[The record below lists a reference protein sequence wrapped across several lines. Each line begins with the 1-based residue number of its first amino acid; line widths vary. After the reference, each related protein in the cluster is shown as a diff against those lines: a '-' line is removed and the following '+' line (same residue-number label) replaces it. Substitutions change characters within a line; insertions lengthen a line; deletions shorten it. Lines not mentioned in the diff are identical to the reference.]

1 MEKKHLE
8 IGSDPSKDYQIGVI
22 IGRFQIHE
30 LHEAHTNLIDA
41 VIKKHHKVIIF
52 LGVNSIGPTK
62 RNPLDFDSRKRM
74 LQTKYPQIVIA
85 PVKDV
90 NNDEIWSSK
99 LDEKIR
105 EIYPMGKALL
115 YGGRDSFIPHYKGK
129 NDTAE
134 LHQEIFLSGTEVRKI
149 LSQKIQDS
157 SDYRAGKINA
167 AYNRYPVSF
176 ATVDIA
182 PINYDRQEILLAKKP
197 NESKYRFVGGF
208 ADPKDESY
216 EVSAKRELTE
226 EVGIIETGPMKYI
239 CSMIVDDWR
248 YKSEDDKIKTI
259 LFKCQYAFGSPQPD
273 DDIEEVRW
281 FKIED
286 FFEDKGA
293 KISTSFIEK
302 NIMEVHIPIMKKLL
316 ENLSNDSLL
325 WKNTTIKSKSLI
337 S

>member
-1 MEKKHLE
+1 MEKKHIE
-8 IGSDPSKDYQIGVI
+8 IGGDPSKDYQIGVI

-85 PVKDV
+85 PLKDV
-90 NNDEIWSSK
+90 NNDDIWSAK
-99 LDEKIR
+99 LDEKIK

-176 ATVDIA
+176 TTVDII
-182 PINYDRQEILLAKKP
+182 PVNYDRQEILLAKKP
-197 NESKYRFVGGF
+197 NESKYRFIGGF
-208 ADPKDESY
+208 ADPKDESF
-216 EVSAKRELTE
+216 ESAAKRELTE
-226 EVGIIETGPMKYI
+226 EAGTIETGPMEYI
-239 CSMIVDDWR
+239 ASMLVDDWR
-248 YKSEDDKIKTI
+248 YRSEEDKIKTM
-259 LFKCQYAFGSPQPD
+259 LFKCQYAFGSPRPN

-286 FFEDKGA
+286 FFLLNGA
-293 KISTSFIEK
+293 EINNKFIEE
-302 NIMEVHIPIMKKLL
+302 NIMDVHVPLMKKFC
-316 ENLSNDSLL
+316 ENFQKDPNP
-325 WKNTTIKSKSLI
+325 KKQSKKVTS
-337 S
+337 